1 VNGEN
6 RYVFFNPNNDR
17 AARMAKALKNLDADQ
32 LGRGLKL
39 VGSVTRWMAAVNTQ
53 YNPIFGIYNFLRDN
67 MSGALQLTN
76 TPLAGKQGQVA
87 AGVAPALKAIYSSLR
102 KERKGE
108 KGGSEW
114 AKLWDDFQK
123 AGGQTGFRDMFSRSQ
138 ERTEALQKELTQM
151 SQGKLRSFGRE
162 TLGWLSDFNDSMENA
177 VRLSAYK
184 TALDSGMSKE
194 EAASLAKNLTVNF
207 NRKGQVATQAGAWFA
222 FFNAAVQGTARLA
235 QTLRGPAGRKIV
247 VGGLML
253 GGIQAWM
260 MFAAGFD
267 DEEPPEFV
275 RERNFI
281 IPIGGGKY
289 IAVPYPLG
297 YNVIPNTSRV
307 ITQWWLSGFKNTPER
322 IANLTG
328 SILEAF
334 NPLGNAGWSVQTI
347 APTVADPLVALA
359 ENKDWTGKPIAR
371 KDFDSRDPTPGY
383 TRSRDSANWLSVK
396 IAEYLNY
403 ASGGT
408 KYQPGYISPTAD
420 QLEYLVGQVTGGLGR
435 ETLKAAET
443 VEKTITGEE
452 LPPYKIPLAGRFYG
466 ETQSA
471 AAEANRFYKNLEMI
485 NKHENEIKGRR
496 ENREPVADYLR
507 ENPEARLASKA
518 RSVYSDIKKLKE
530 RKDALIEKNASK
542 DAIKAVE
549 NQITRRMKQLNDQ
562 VENMQ
567 K

>member
-1 VNGEN
+1 
-6 RYVFFNPNNDR
+6 
-17 AARMAKALKNLDADQ
+17 
-32 LGRGLKL
+32 
-39 VGSVTRWMAAVNTQ
+39 
-53 YNPIFGIYNFLRDN
+53 
-67 MSGALQLTN
+67 
-76 TPLAGKQGQVA
+76 
-87 AGVAPALKAIYSSLR
+87 
-102 KERKGE
+102 
-108 KGGSEW
+108 
-114 AKLWDDFQK
+114 
-123 AGGQTGFRDMFSRSQ
+123 
-138 ERTEALQKELTQM
+138 
-151 SQGKLRSFGRE
+151 
-162 TLGWLSDFNDSMENA
+162 
-177 VRLSAYK
+177 
-184 TALDSGMSKE
+184 
-194 EAASLAKNLTVNF
+194 
-207 NRKGQVATQAGAWFA
+207 
-222 FFNAAVQGTARLA
+222 
-235 QTLRGPAGRKIV
+235 
-247 VGGLML
+247 
-253 GGIQAWM
+253 
-260 MFAAGFD
+260 
-267 DEEPPEFV
+267 
-275 RERNFI
+275 
-281 IPIGGGKY
+281 
-289 IAVPYPLG
+289 
-297 YNVIPNTSRV
+297 V

-328 SILEAF
+328 AMLEAF

-371 KDFDSRDPTPGY
+371 EDFSGLDPTPGY

-420 QLEYLVGQVTGGLGR
+420 QLEYLVGQAFGGIGR

-443 VEKTITGEE
+443 VEKSITGEE

-530 RKDALIEKNASK
+530 RKDALIERKASK

-562 VENMQ
+562 VEKVQ